1 MYVCMYVLYYLYV
14 CMYVLNLFI
23 LKASAAPNLLQITVH
38 SSADLTG
45 AAMEAFVEVE
55 VGNLRKQSKVSN
67 DGF

>member
-1 MYVCMYVLYYLYV
+1 
-14 CMYVLNLFI
+14 MYVLNLFI